1 MILLILMLWFYCFI
15 IFLKPLAFFIFFKY
29 KSLHIRIDIE
39 TFDRLA
45 ESWNDLND
53 EEKAIYHH
61 RSEEL
66 QRTQGPGKLK
76 LSGKI

>member
-1 MILLILMLWFYCFI
+1 MVSLFHY
-15 IFLKPLAFFIFFKY
+15 FLETACLFNFFLY